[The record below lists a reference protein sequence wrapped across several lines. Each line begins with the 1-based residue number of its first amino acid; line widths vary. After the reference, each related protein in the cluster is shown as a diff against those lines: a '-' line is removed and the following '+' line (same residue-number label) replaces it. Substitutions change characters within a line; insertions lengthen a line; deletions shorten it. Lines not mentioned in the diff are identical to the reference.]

1 MSRIYIVVKHGY
13 SKATNFCCFFLDTL
27 KLSGMLNVALY
38 GNNIQVQRTL
48 FEYCND
54 LYSRLRSIN

>member
-13 SKATNFCCFFLDTL
+13 SKATNFCFFLDTL
-27 KLSGMLNVALY
+27 KLSGMLNVKVIW
-38 GNNIQVQRTL
+38 NNIQVQRTL